1 MYSDFL
7 WWFNL
12 IMDWLGGVVKMGD
25 APSSCHFGTTLSR
38 KLASASWSPSCISCF
53 SKYGGSWNLTSH
65 ETPTLFLLFFG
76 SYGRKIPCAQCWWKV
91 GSVGLL
97 LKKTP
102 YLLWFNYPPSEP
114 PPWLVHKQFGR
125 GSIPHGDTIG
135 MSPAAK
141 TAASASASC
150 FRAKL
155 PAKLA
160 FVPYPWASSSL
171 TMR

>member
-1 MYSDFL
+1 MLVEGRLRGF
-7 WWFNL
+7 
-12 IMDWLGGVVKMGD
+12 VVKKKLRTYYD
-25 APSSCHFGTTLSR
+25 LTT
-38 KLASASWSPSCISCF
+38 P
-53 SKYGGSWNLTSH
+53 
-65 ETPTLFLLFFG
+65 
-76 SYGRKIPCAQCWWKV
+76 
-91 GSVGLL
+91 
-97 LKKTP
+97 
-102 YLLWFNYPPSEP
+102 PPSL

-135 MSPAAK
+135 MSAAK
-141 TAASASASC
+141 AAASASSASC